1 MPHVNWL
8 TFLVVAVLFCATL
21 VRSALGFG
29 EALIAVTNE
38 PKLTLDEIRDAIKAK
53 GLTNLS
59 VPREIKVVK
68 EIPKLGTGKV
78 NHRELQALMESPP
91 FLASTPAVSHATRT
105 PSGLLRLPGFGLS
118 ITMPCCRSFSTS
130 FSSTVS
136 GSLAKLAMTA
146 A

>member
-1 MPHVNWL
+1 VEDALAGAFPHYGL
-8 TFLVVAVLFCATL
+8 HCQIAVIT
-21 VRSALGFG
+21 RPEENKG

-38 PKLTLDEIRDAIKAK
+38 PKLTLDEIRDAVKAK

-91 FLASTPAVSHATRT
+91 NPPAPPTP
-105 PSGLLRLPGFGLS
+105 PG
-118 ITMPCCRSFSTS
+118 
-130 FSSTVS
+130 
-136 GSLAKLAMTA
+136 K
-146 A
+146 